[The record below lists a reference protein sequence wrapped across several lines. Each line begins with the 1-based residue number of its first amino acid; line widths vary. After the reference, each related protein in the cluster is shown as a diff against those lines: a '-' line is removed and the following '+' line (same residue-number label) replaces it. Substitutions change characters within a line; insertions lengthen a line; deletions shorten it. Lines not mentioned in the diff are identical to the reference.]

1 MLKFFKKKTLI
12 IFRFGKSI
20 GDQLIISGLL
30 KRLNS
35 EKNINI
41 ILLIRFTEF
50 FKHNP
55 YVTKVIKF
63 DTNSKFHN
71 ILLKV
76 LKILKFNFIIDLTT
90 YNTKQNGYFVLKDY
104 PDIHLSEFLF
114 RNFKVN
120 INLKSLKPYINFSD
134 KELAIYDKK
143 FKLPKKFSIIQAEGK
158 TTFTTN
164 KEWGFHNF
172 QQVVNLTNKIN
183 WIQITK
189 DEDEQKLENVI
200 MLPKL
205 KLRELA
211 YLIYKSDFVLCIEGL
226 YNHIAAAFDKKT
238 FLILSGF
245 TSEKNV
251 AYKNNIII
259 KNEENLK
266 CSPCYKLYKCD
277 VPSKPCTNSILPSFV
292 VNKIYTHISKSHKR
306 I

>member
-1 MLKFFKKKTLI
+1 MLKFFRKKTLI

-20 GDQLIISGLL
+20 GDQLITSGLI

-63 DTNSKFHN
+63 DTNLKFHN

-76 LKILKFNFIIDLTT
+76 LKILKLNFIIDLTT
-90 YNTKQNGYFVLKDY
+90 YNTKQNGYFELKNY

-114 RNFKVN
+114 RNLKLN

-143 FKLPKKFSIIQAEGK
+143 FKLPKNFSIIQAEGK
-158 TTFTTN
+158 INFTPN
-164 KEWGFHNF
+164 KEWGFENF
-172 QQVVNLTNKIN
+172 QKVVNLTSKIQ
-183 WIQITK
+183 WVQITK
-189 DEDEQKLENVI
+189 NNNQKKLNNVI
-200 MLPKL
+200 HFHSLS
-205 KLRELA
+205 LRELS
-211 YLIYKSDFVLCIEGL
+211 YLIYRSEFVLCLEGL

-245 TSEKNV
+245 TTTKNV
-251 AYKNNIII
+251 EYKNNIII

-266 CSPCYKLYKCD
+266 CSPCYKLYNCD
-277 VPSKPCTNSILPSFV
+277 IHGKPCTNQISPDNV
-292 VNKIYTHISKSHKR
+292 VKKINEFF
-306 I
+306 